1 MIVVEPTTAHWL
13 LKGSS
18 RRVFRVRGDVVRVEC
33 WDRGV
38 HARTETLD
46 RARARRRWQW
56 LVKQGWEPW

>member
-1 MIVVEPTTAHWL
+1 MIVVEKAESHWL
-13 LKGSS
+13 LKGTS
-18 RRVFRVRGDVVRVEC
+18 RRVFRVRGESVAIEC

-46 RARARRRWQW
+46 VQTARRRWAW